1 MTNFK
6 VRAYGKSELAWL
18 YFPTANS
25 AHTAVNHLMAWVY
38 RIPQLVDGLQKLG
51 YRKTAKFFTPREVA
65 LIIDYLGEP
74 YENPD
79 KVCYLTQRMVSY
91 E

>member
-38 RIPQLVDGLQKLG
+38 RIPQLVDGLQTRL
-51 YRKTAKFFTPREVA
+51 
-65 LIIDYLGEP
+65 
-74 YENPD
+74 
-79 KVCYLTQRMVSY
+79 S
-91 E
+91 

>member
-25 AHTAVNHLMAWVY
+25 AHTM
-38 RIPQLVDGLQKLG
+38 G
-51 YRKTAKFFTPREVA
+51 
-65 LIIDYLGEP
+65 
-74 YENPD
+74 
-79 KVCYLTQRMVSY
+79 
-91 E
+91 

>member
-1 MTNFK
+1 MEI
-6 VRAYGKSELAWL
+6 RACLAL
-18 YFPTANS
+18 FPTANS

-74 YENPD
+74 
-79 KVCYLTQRMVSY
+79 
-91 E
+91 

>member
-1 MTNFK
+1 MTEFK

-25 AHTAVNHLMAWVY
+25 AHTAVNHLMAWV
-38 RIPQLVDGLQKLG
+38 RRNPDLVNGLHKLG
-51 YRKTAKFFTPREVA
+51 YRKSAKCFTPKEVA
-65 LIIDYLGEP
+65 LIIEYLGEP
-74 YENPD
+74 QTYPY
-79 KVCYLTQRMVSY
+79 KVCYLTQRMLSS

>member
-25 AHTAVNHLMAWVY
+25 AHTAVNHLMAWCIAF
-38 RIPQLVDGLQKLG
+38 RNL
-51 YRKTAKFFTPREVA
+51 
-65 LIIDYLGEP
+65 
-74 YENPD
+74 
-79 KVCYLTQRMVSY
+79 LTDFRSSAIVRRQSFLHPER
-91 E
+91 

>member
-38 RIPQLVDGLQKLG
+38 RIPQLVDGLQKHG

-74 YENPD
+74 
-79 KVCYLTQRMVSY
+79 
-91 E
+91 

>member
-65 LIIDYLGEP
+65 LIFDYLGEP
-74 YENPD
+74 
-79 KVCYLTQRMVSY
+79 
-91 E
+91 

>member
-1 MTNFK
+1 MEK
-6 VRAYGKSELAWL
+6 QSLPGSI
-18 YFPTANS
+18 FPTANS

-74 YENPD
+74 
-79 KVCYLTQRMVSY
+79 
-91 E
+91 

>member
-1 MTNFK
+1 MTEFK

-25 AHTAVNHLMAWVY
+25 AHTAVNHLMAWV
-38 RIPQLVDGLQKLG
+38 RRNPDLVNGLHKLS
-51 YRKTAKFFTPREVA
+51 YRKSAKYFTPKEVA

-74 YENPD
+74 
-79 KVCYLTQRMVSY
+79 
-91 E
+91 

>member
-1 MTNFK
+1 MTEFK

-25 AHTAVNHLMAWVY
+25 AHTAVNHLMAWV
-38 RIPQLVDGLQKLG
+38 RRNPDLVNGLHKLG
-51 YRKTAKFFTPREVA
+51 SRKSAKFFTPKEIA

-74 YENPD
+74 
-79 KVCYLTQRMVSY
+79 
-91 E
+91 

>member
-1 MTNFK
+1 MTEFK

-25 AHTAVNHLMAWVY
+25 AHTAVNHLMAWV
-38 RIPQLVDGLQKLG
+38 RRNPDLVNGLHKLV
-51 YRKTAKFFTPREVA
+51 YRKSAKFFTPKEIA

-74 YENPD
+74 
-79 KVCYLTQRMVSY
+79 
-91 E
+91 

>member
-1 MTNFK
+1 MTEFK

-25 AHTAVNHLMAWVY
+25 AHTAVNHLMAWV
-38 RIPQLVDGLQKLG
+38 RRNPDLVNGLHKLG
-51 YRKTAKFFTPREVA
+51 YRNSAKFFTPKEVA

-74 YENPD
+74 
-79 KVCYLTQRMVSY
+79 
-91 E
+91 